1 MNLYSIPPLLTLCG
15 FAGLAVLTIFRGRWT
30 KSNILFLIICILGT
44 FLYIDILCV
53 FNVTSANTALAI
65 SRIDHFFIVYLL
77 PVYLHFFHAYLN
89 ISRRKWLIP
98 AAYAYAFVLMCL
110 TPTSLY
116 IASMQK
122 HYFGYF
128 AKGGMLFPLFGLA
141 ALFVSIYVL
150 ILIFQ
155 SIGREKNNTR
165 KNRLKYMF
173 VGFGIMG
180 FMNGLDVF
188 PLHGVAMY
196 PPGNFSFFP
205 LIIFAYGIFKYD
217 LLDTGV
223 LIKKGLVYSLLTACL
238 TCTYASIIIAAQ
250 KLFKASKVS
259 DSIFFPILFF
269 LLIAFVFG
277 PLKSKI
283 QTIVDRLFYKGK
295 YDYQQTIKH
304 VSQMIVSLL
313 DLDEINKLLM
323 ETVSDALKVEHCAL
337 FLPDASKARFIKL
350 STRGNERLAGNA
362 DSISK
367 ESQLVIC
374 MQIHQRPVLRK
385 DLNPKTASGETGSLL
400 SEMNVLCAEIALPL
414 MFRDTLKGF
423 VILGE
428 KLSGDLF
435 TPEDLDLLETLSG
448 QSTLAMENAQSYK
461 KVHDLSRDLEKK
473 VKERTRDLQAVL
485 FEKERTQEQ
494 LIRSESLAAI
504 GQLVAGVA
512 HELNNPLASVTSLI
526 QATIEDLTQ
535 WDKNNL
541 PDEDLIDDLKFADKE
556 LGRAKSIVLSL
567 LGLSRQTQTY
577 SEAVNMNTVV
587 KDALR
592 VLFNQYKRHDL
603 DIVENYDPDLPDI
616 HGNFANLGQVA
627 LNIIQNAFQ
636 AAGEKKSN
644 IFLETHFDKVA
655 RQVVFACQ
663 DTGPGIPEP
672 IRQDIF
678 KPFFTTKG
686 VGKGTGLGLYLC
698 HEIIRKHG
706 GSLTL
711 ENTAGKGAKFV
722 VRLPIDGEGVP
733 ERDIQ
738 HVS

>member
-1 MNLYSIPPLLTLCG
+1 MNAYSIPPLLTLCC
-15 FAGLAVLTIFRGRWT
+15 FAGLAVLTILRGRWT
-30 KSNILFLIICILGT
+30 KSNRLFLIICILGT
-44 FLYIDILCV
+44 FLYTDIFLA
-53 FNVTSANTALAI
+53 FNVKSADTALAI

-98 AAYAYAFVLMCL
+98 AAYAYAFMLMCL
-110 TPTSLY
+110 TPTKLY
-116 IASMQK
+116 IASMPK

-128 AKGGMLFPLFGLA
+128 AKGGMLFPFFGSA
-141 ALFVSIYVL
+141 SLFVTIYVL

-155 SIGREKNNTR
+155 SIGQEKNNTR
-165 KNRLKYMF
+165 KNRLKYMLA
-173 VGFGIMG
+173 GFGIMG
-180 FMNGLDVF
+180 LMNGLDVF
-188 PLHGVAMY
+188 PLHGVSMY

-223 LIKKGLVYSLLTACL
+223 LIKKGLIYSLLTACL
-238 TCTYASIIIAAQ
+238 TCLYALIIIAAQ
-250 KLFKASKVS
+250 KVFKDSRFS
-259 DSIFFPILFF
+259 DSIYFPILFF
-269 LLIAFVFG
+269 LLIAFVLG

-313 DLDEINKLLM
+313 DYDQITKLLT
-323 ETVSDALKVEHCAL
+323 ETVADALKVEHGAL
-337 FLPDASKARFIKL
+337 FLLDASKAHFIKL
-350 STRGNERLAGNA
+350 SSFGNERLTTNS

-374 MQIHQRPVLRK
+374 MQDHQRPVLRK
-385 DLNPKTASGETGSLL
+385 DLHPKTAAGEVRSLL

-414 MFRDTLKGF
+414 MFRATLKGF
-423 VILGE
+423 LILGE

-435 TPEDLDLLETLSG
+435 TPADLDLLVTLSG
-448 QSTLAMENAQSYK
+448 QSALAIENAQSYK
-461 KVHDLSRDLEKK
+461 KIHDLSRDLEKK
-473 VKERTRDLQAVL
+473 VAERTRDLQSAL
-485 FEKERTQEQ
+485 FEKERSQEQ

-512 HELNNPLASVTSLI
+512 HELNNPLASVTSLL
-526 QATIEDLTQ
+526 QATIEDLMQ
-535 WDKNNL
+535 WDQHNP
-541 PDEDLIDDLKFADKE
+541 PDADLMDDLKFADKE
-556 LGRAKSIVLSL
+556 LGRAKSIVISL

-577 SEAVNMNTVV
+577 AEAVNMNTVV
-587 KDALR
+587 KDALK

-603 DIVENYDPDLPDI
+603 DIIENYDRDLPDI

-627 LNIIQNAFQ
+627 LNLIQNAFQ
-636 AAGEKKSN
+636 AAGDRQSI
-644 IFLETHFDKVA
+644 IFLETRFDRVA

-663 DTGPGIPEP
+663 DNGPGIPAA

-678 KPFFTTKG
+678 KPFFTTKA
-686 VGKGTGLGLYLC
+686 VGKGTGLGLYLS

-711 ENTAGKGAKFV
+711 ENTDGKGAKFV
-722 VRLPIDGEGVP
+722 VRLPAEDY
-733 ERDIQ
+733 
-738 HVS
+738 